1 VGDSK
6 LPATWVFNFVVAV
19 QTWRGTEIGK
29 WSAAT
34 ETHPKGFYA
43 APVAETSQT
52 SCLVIPPRIVYAM
65 KNWDRTIEGVAL
77 AIESIIPVGF
87 YRTVLKAWK
96 RASAEIP
103 FEFENLGYD
112 HDYRLLEQII
122 LSRSRLIPPKRRGGV
137 WQGLGRIASLTLDFL
152 HRRGQN
158 LRGCTFCNRSGRT
171 Y

>member
-1 VGDSK
+1 

-34 ETHPKGFYA
+34 ETHLKGFYA

-52 SCLVIPPRIVYAM
+52 SCLVIPPRVVYAM

-122 LSRSRLIPPKRRGGV
+122 PSVTPMLVFGLEIQIDGCPGMISVSVPASFPQREESAFGRG
-137 WQGLGRIASLTLDFL
+137 WDGLRP
-152 HRRGQN
+152 
-158 LRGCTFCNRSGRT
+158 
-171 Y
+171 